1 LLLGF
6 KKQNS
11 ALYQCNIILRK
22 KLFSEKSS
30 FLLEVLKTWFITHIR
45 DENTWLHCE
54 NRTKNTKGPRHPS
67 NIIYS
72 NRMMLGILNYKGI
85 ASCGIK
91 G

>member
-1 LLLGF
+1 MERNRNEEQEKG
-6 KKQNS
+6 
-11 ALYQCNIILRK
+11 AEIRAILSFRDR
-22 KLFSEKSS
+22 SS

>member
-1 LLLGF
+1 MLLGF

-11 ALYQCNIILRK
+11 ALYQCNIIL
-22 KLFSEKSS
+22 L
-30 FLLEVLKTWFITHIR
+30 LKTWFITHIR